1 MDEEPNHEEEIR
13 KIGKDLVNGNY
24 EHWYENNEN
33 KNWIVK
39 EGDIVTKIEPRE
51 EPFTFTL
58 QFANSNGEVYSNV
71 DVIYDNSDGGVLS
84 RFKGIPKHPGQV
96 QVWKANKLL
105 RDGPFGER
113 VVWSDDL
120 PWNWEQMEQKS

>member
-1 MDEEPNHEEEIR
+1 M
-13 KIGKDLVNGNY
+13 
-24 EHWYENNEN
+24 NNW
-33 KNWIVK
+33 KLKGVK

-51 EPFTFTL
+51 KHFTFTL
-58 QFANSNGEVYSNV
+58 QFADSNGEVYANV

-84 RFKGIPKHPGQV
+84 RFWGMPKHPSLLHVEV

-105 RDGPFGER
+105 RDRPFGEK

-120 PWNWEQMEQKS
+120 PWDWELMNKN